1 MPPEVA
7 AESIFSS
14 EVVPAGINLPH
25 VSVGAMALKTAS
37 VGPDPTAITV
47 KDQEQEA
54 MEILSNYSFSALD
67 LGRTKN
73 INVDKKYYDCI
84 A

>member
-1 MPPEVA
+1 
-7 AESIFSS
+7 
-14 EVVPAGINLPH
+14 
-25 VSVGAMALKTAS
+25 MALKTAS

>member
-1 MPPEVA
+1 
-7 AESIFSS
+7 
-14 EVVPAGINLPH
+14 
-25 VSVGAMALKTAS
+25 MALNTAS
-37 VGPDPTAITV
+37 VVPDPTAITV

-84 A
+84 G